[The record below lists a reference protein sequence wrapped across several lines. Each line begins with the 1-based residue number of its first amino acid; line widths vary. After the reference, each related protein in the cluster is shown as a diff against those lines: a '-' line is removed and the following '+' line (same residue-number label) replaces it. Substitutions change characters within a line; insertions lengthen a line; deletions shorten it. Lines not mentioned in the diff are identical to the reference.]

1 MISVPLVVSTSKNKK
16 FILNL
21 NNYRNAHHFILNT
34 AKVKFKEMILEKIYC
49 LPEFKNKI
57 KITYTLFPGS
67 HRKLDLSNVFS
78 IVDKFFCDALTEAKK
93 LPDDNYNFIP
103 EVVYKFGEIDV
114 NNPRVEINIEEIK

>member
-1 MISVPLVVSTSKNKK
+1 
-16 FILNL
+16 
-21 NNYRNAHHFILNT
+21 
-34 AKVKFKEMILEKIYC
+34 MILEKIYC

-67 HRKLDLSNVFS
+67 HRKLDLSNVCS
-78 IVDKFFCDALTEAKK
+78 IVDKFFCDALTEAKR

-114 NNPRVEINIEEIK
+114 NNSRVEINIEEIK